1 MPANTPSQISGSV
14 LTTQDFLTFGI
25 NDVAYIRTIMKDGA
39 EKYAVHAADGTE
51 LAVIEHLGQAIATIQ
66 HNELEVA
73 SVH

>member
-1 MPANTPSQISGSV
+1 MTANTPSQISESA

-25 NDVAYIRTIMKDGA
+25 NDVAYIRTIMEDGA

-51 LAVIEHLGQAIATIQ
+51 LAVIDHLGQAIATIQ